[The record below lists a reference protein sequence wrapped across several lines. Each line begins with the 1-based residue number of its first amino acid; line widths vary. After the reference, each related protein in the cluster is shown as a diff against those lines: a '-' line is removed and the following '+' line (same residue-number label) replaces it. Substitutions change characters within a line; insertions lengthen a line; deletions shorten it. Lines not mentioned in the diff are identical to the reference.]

1 MQTTETSQTNVTL
14 HIDVSDISG
23 NPVWNTTSNPMTLN
37 VMSNDTLTTPTFTPT
52 ITGYHQVNYW
62 VTSDSFPTTDTIG
75 RGTVVTDTVYGVDF
89 DWDSDGANVVEV
101 IIWEEV
107 VVDKF

>member
-1 MQTTETSQTNVTL
+1 
-14 HIDVSDISG
+14 
-23 NPVWNTTSNPMTLN
+23 MTLN
-37 VMSNDTLTTPTFTPT
+37 VMSNDTLTTPAFTPT

-89 DWDSDGANVVEV
+89 DWDSDGYVEV

-107 VVDKF
+107 VVDKFWVTLDMYVDDEVSSISFHVEDQSVTGLMFL